1 MESVL
6 TSPAGY
12 YLFGFI
18 PLWLFSLI
26 IPVVGVSTFVYI
38 VVRRA
43 APLVRAQRDPRLNR
57 IPERI
62 GVIHIFLFAGFLI
75 LSFQSVSMVL
85 MGVKEGYHLPGFAG
99 WFGAV
104 YDVVKNYAATW
115 VFAAVVVAAVRRI
128 VFKPARYGVP
138 ARYGGKP
145 HTFEALLV
153 LCLIATLMITESLYE
168 ASTIAAETNA
178 GGHAG
183 FIAPLTLVWAFSHM
197 LGGMSTAALQGL
209 HVGSYFIHDLTFFFF
224 LCFLPMGKHFHVV
237 TSLFNVFFMRLD
249 TGTVKPVRHGVSD
262 EQLDDLDRF
271 GVKYFEDFTWKHL
284 LDFYTCVDCG
294 RCSDNCPANAV
305 GRPLSPR
312 FISIKGRDYAF
323 KHYPLSG
330 EIYKGKELMGTVYDE
345 DEIWSCTTCGAC
357 EQECPVTIEYI
368 DKIVD
373 LRRGMV
379 DEGLVPQ
386 SLQKPLG
393 SLEKRGNPWGKLEK
407 KRADWAVK
415 DKEFAGKTRVKLLD
429 KGDEAETLYFVDS
442 ISSYDDRMQKIA
454 QATAVILDTAGANFG
469 ILGSMEKDSGHE
481 ARRFGEEMLFQTL
494 RDENREAIAE
504 SGVKQIV
511 TADPHAYNA
520 LIHDYGDL
528 PPVKHISRVILD
540 AVRAGRIQLH
550 GNDGDGKVYTYHDP
564 CYLGRHNQLY
574 DEPRAVLDAIPGLNR
589 VEMARCRDRS
599 FCCGGGGLMLFYEPE
614 EEERM
619 GVMRV
624 RMAAEAGASVIV
636 TACPFCLVNIED
648 AIKVAGLEGQME
660 AIDLS
665 ELVVSRMEE
674 LAEPEPEQKEAAA

>member
-1 MESVL
+1 
-6 TSPAGY
+6 
-12 YLFGFI
+12 
-18 PLWLFSLI
+18 
-26 IPVVGVSTFVYI
+26 
-38 VVRRA
+38 
-43 APLVRAQRDPRLNR
+43 
-57 IPERI
+57 
-62 GVIHIFLFAGFLI
+62 
-75 LSFQSVSMVL
+75 
-85 MGVKEGYHLPGFAG
+85 
-99 WFGAV
+99 
-104 YDVVKNYAATW
+104 
-115 VFAAVVVAAVRRI
+115 

-153 LCLIATLMITESLYE
+153 LFLIATLMITESLYE
-168 ASTIAAETNA
+168 ASYAAAEMNA

-183 FIAPLTLVWAFSHM
+183 FIAPLTLVWAFSH
-197 LGGMSTAALQGL
+197 LLEGTTTASLQGL

-330 EIYKGKELMGTVYDE
+330 EIYKGKELIGTVYDE

-379 DEGLVPQ
+379 DEGMVPQ

-454 QATAVILDTAGANFG
+454 QATAVILDTAGVDFG

-520 LIHDYGDL
+520 LVHDYGDL
-528 PPVKHISRVILD
+528 PPVKHISRVILE
-540 AVRAGRIQLH
+540 AIRAGRIHLN
-550 GNDGDGKVYTYHDP
+550 GSDGDGKVYTYHDP

-574 DEPRAVLDAIPGLNR
+574 DEPRAILDAIPDLNR

-624 RMAAEAGASVIV
+624 RMAAEAGANVIV

-665 ELVVSRMEE
+665 ELVVTRMEGV
-674 LAEPEPEQKEAAA
+674 AEPEPEEKEAAA